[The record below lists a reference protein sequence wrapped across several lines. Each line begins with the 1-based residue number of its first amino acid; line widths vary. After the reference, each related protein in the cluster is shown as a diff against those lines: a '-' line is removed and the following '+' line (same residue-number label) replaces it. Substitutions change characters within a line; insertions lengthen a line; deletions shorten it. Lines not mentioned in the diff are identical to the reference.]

1 LLLWYNFDD
10 QRKEGNLAMRMNS
23 VIAAMAAL
31 IVSTVSAL
39 ALETS
44 MTVPSPLSPD
54 ALWKKVGDFCG
65 MTSWNPVV
73 EKCVLSADGKQRTV
87 FLFGGI
93 GTAVA
98 TLENWDNPN
107 RSFTYRSVSAGLL
120 PVANS
125 HTTVSVIENAKG
137 SALKM
142 TATYDVKGVSDA
154 DAKRA
159 ADDAMY
165 RSLCFNSPLLCSP
178 DQRSVAPAELVKFDS
193 NPPGPTPLVL
203 QGYLRRP
210 SGAGPFA
217 AVVLWHGCGGLPEQ
231 VDQDWGAKVASWGY
245 VALTIDSFGPR
256 EIKNTC
262 RRGPPADMTYDA
274 YRALNFLVQQQ
285 FVDPKRV
292 VAVGFSQGG
301 WLSLSSVERGA
312 IEQASENKFRAAAA
326 FYPVCSAVKGPMT
339 VPTLIMTGESDDWT
353 PAEAC
358 RKLVNGQDD
367 WGISRKEGEGVPIQL
382 IVYPNAYHAF
392 DLPSLLTPITYFGHH
407 LEFNKS
413 VTDQSSDA
421 LREFLRAKVGG
432 RQ

>member
-1 LLLWYNFDD
+1 
-10 QRKEGNLAMRMNS
+10 MRVKS
-23 VIAAMAAL
+23 VFAAMAAFT
-31 IVSTVSAL
+31 VSTVPAL
-39 ALETS
+39 CLETS
-44 MTVPSPLSPD
+44 MTVRSPLSPD
-54 ALWKKVGDFCG
+54 ALWRKLGDFCG
-65 MTSWNPVV
+65 MTAWNPLV
-73 EKCVLSADGKQRTV
+73 EKCVLSADGKERTV

-120 PVANS
+120 PIANS
-125 HTTVSVIENAKG
+125 HTTVSVIEDAKG

-142 TATYDVKGVSDA
+142 TTTYDAKGVSDA

-165 RSLCFNSPLLCSP
+165 RSLCFNSPLLCSH
-178 DQRSVAPAELVKFDS
+178 DQRSIAPAELVKFDS
-193 NPPGPTPLVL
+193 IPPGPTPLVL

-210 SGAGPFA
+210 SGAGPFP
-217 AVVLWHGCGGLPEQ
+217 AVVLWHGCGGFPEP
-231 VDQDWGAKVASWGY
+231 VDQDWGAKVVSWGY

-292 VAVGFSQGG
+292 AAVGFSQGG

-326 FYPVCSAVKGPMT
+326 FYPVCSAVKGNMT

-358 RKLVNGQDD
+358 RKLVSGQDD
-367 WGISRKEGEGVPIQL
+367 FGVSRQKGEGVPIQL
-382 IVYPNAYHAF
+382 IVYPDAYHSF
-392 DLPSLLTPITYFGHH
+392 DLSTLQTPIKYFGHH
-407 LEFNKS
+407 LEFNKLA
-413 VTDQSSDA
+413 TDQSSEA
-421 LREFLRAKVGG
+421 LREFLQAKLGG
-432 RQ
+432 HQ

>member
-1 LLLWYNFDD
+1 
-10 QRKEGNLAMRMNS
+10 MRMNS
-23 VIAAMAAL
+23 AVTAMAAL
-31 IVSTVSAL
+31 IASTVSAL
-39 ALETS
+39 ALESS

-65 MTSWNPVV
+65 MTSWNPAV
-73 EKCVLSADGKQRTV
+73 EKCVLSAGGKQRTI
-87 FLFGGI
+87 FFFGGI

-98 TLENWDNPN
+98 TLENWDDPN
-107 RSFTYRSVSAGLL
+107 RSFTYRNVSPGLL

-125 HTTVSVIENAKG
+125 HTTVSVIADANG

-142 TATYDVKGVSDA
+142 TATYDAKGVSDA

-159 ADDAMY
+159 SDGAIY
-165 RSLCFNSPLLCSP
+165 RSLCFNSPLRCSP
-178 DQRSVAPAELVKFDS
+178 DQPSVAPAELVKFDS
-193 NPPGPTPLVL
+193 VSPGPTPLVL

-210 SGAGPFA
+210 SGAGPFP
-217 AVVLWHGCGGLPEQ
+217 AVVLWHGCGGLPEP
-231 VDQDWGAKVASWGY
+231 VDQDWGVKITSWGY

-256 EIKNTC
+256 GIKNTC
-262 RRGPPADMTYDA
+262 GSGPPADMTYDA

-312 IEQASENKFRAAAA
+312 IEQASKNKFRAVAA

-367 WGISRKEGEGVPIQL
+367 FGISRQKDEGVPIQL
-382 IVYPNAYHAF
+382 IVYPGAYHAF
-392 DLPSLLTPITYFGHH
+392 DLPMLQTPIKYFGHH

-413 VTDQSSDA
+413 VTDQSVDA
-421 LREFLRAKVGG
+421 LREFLQAKVGG

>member
-1 LLLWYNFDD
+1 
-10 QRKEGNLAMRMNS
+10 MRMNS
-23 VIAAMAAL
+23 AIAAMAVL
-31 IVSTVSAL
+31 FVSPVSAL
-39 ALETS
+39 ALESS
-44 MTVPSPLSPD
+44 MTVSSPLSPD

-65 MTSWNPVV
+65 MTAWNPAV
-73 EKCVLSADGKQRTV
+73 EKCVLSADGKQRTI

-107 RSFTYRSVSAGLL
+107 RSFTYRNVSAGLL

-125 HTTVSVIENAKG
+125 HTTVSVIEDAKG

-142 TATYDVKGVSDA
+142 TATYDAKGVSDA

-159 ADDAMY
+159 ADGAMH

-178 DQRSVAPAELVKFDS
+178 DQRPVAPAELVKFDS
-193 NPPGPTPLVL
+193 VPPGPTPLVL

-210 SGAGPFA
+210 SGAGPFP
-217 AVVLWHGCGGLPEQ
+217 AVVLWHGCGGFPEP
-231 VDQDWGAKVASWGY
+231 VDQDWGVKVTSWGY

-256 EIKNTC
+256 GIKNTC
-262 RRGPPADMTYDA
+262 GGGPPADIAYDA

-301 WLSLSSVERGA
+301 WLSLLSVERGA
-312 IEQASENKFRAAAA
+312 IEEASENKFRAAAA
-326 FYPVCSAVKGPMT
+326 FYPVCSAVRGPMT

-358 RKLVNGQDD
+358 RKLVNGQND
-367 WGISRKEGEGVPIQL
+367 WGISRQNGEGVPIQL
-382 IVYPNAYHAF
+382 IVYPDAYHSF
-392 DLPSLLTPITYFGHH
+392 DLPTLQTPIKYFGHH

-413 VTDQSSDA
+413 ATDQSSDA
-421 LREFLRAKVGG
+421 LREFLQAKVGG